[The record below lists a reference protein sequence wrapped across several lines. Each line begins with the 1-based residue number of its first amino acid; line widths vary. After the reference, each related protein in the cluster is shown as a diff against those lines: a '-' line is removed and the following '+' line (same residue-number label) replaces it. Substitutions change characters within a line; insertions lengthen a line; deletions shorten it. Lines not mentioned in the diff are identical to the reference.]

1 MGFFIEC
8 ARLWAVIGFVM
19 SFMQIA
25 YTLAKLT
32 FTDSTIPAVRG
43 WLIECGYSWPA
54 EISSKATLG

>member
-1 MGFFIEC
+1 MGFFTKC
-8 ARLWAVIGFVM
+8 ARLWAVIGFIT

-43 WLIECGYSWPA
+43 WFVECGYSWPA
-54 EISSKATLG
+54 EISSKATLD